1 MSSACHPPCCRGRL
15 ANRWPRNPGKW
26 AVAMALAIVL
36 AWSATA
42 STELS
47 AAESVTASVGPASR
61 EQPRLADAIRT
72 IGDADWRSH
81 LSRVQWSFE
90 NHDRLAQQSP
100 VASEE
105 VATGKSQRDRC
116 YVNSPLATLRAH
128 IGSPTGMFP
137 EDVATQC
144 RAITPAR
151 EDRRMVGGWAGFEKR
166 WSATCMRHRP
176 LYFEEI
182 NAERY
187 GYTCCDPCL
196 QPLVSAGHFFATI
209 PTLPYQMFAQPP
221 CQCTYTLGHYRPGSC
236 AGYRH
241 NRWPMHVGAGIAEA
255 VVIVALVALIP

>member
-1 MSSACHPPCCRGRL
+1 
-15 ANRWPRNPGKW
+15 
-26 AVAMALAIVL
+26 MALAIAL

-47 AAESVTASVGPASR
+47 AAEPVTASVGPASR

-72 IGDADWRSH
+72 SGDADWRSN

-100 VASEE
+100 AASEE
-105 VATGKSQRDRC
+105 VAAGKSQRDPC
-116 YVNSPLATLRAH
+116 YVNSPLSTLRAH
-128 IGSPTGMFP
+128 ITTPTGVMP
-137 EDVATQC
+137 EDVAAQC
-144 RAITPAR
+144 RATTPAVQ
-151 EDRRMVGGWAGFEKR
+151 DPRMVGGWAGFEKR

-176 LYFEEI
+176 LYFEEAG
-182 NAERY
+182 AERY
-187 GYTCCDPCL
+187 GYTPGYCI

-236 AGYRH
+236 VPYRSSH
-241 NRWPMHVGAGIAEA
+241 WPMHLGAGIAEA
-255 VVIVALVALIP
+255 AVIVALVALIP